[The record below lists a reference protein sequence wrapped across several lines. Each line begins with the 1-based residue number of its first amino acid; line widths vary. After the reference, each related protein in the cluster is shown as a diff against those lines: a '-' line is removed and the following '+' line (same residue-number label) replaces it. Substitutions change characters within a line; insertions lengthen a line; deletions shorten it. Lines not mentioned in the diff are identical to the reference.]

1 LRRKLSCH
9 LCFLTLSNF
18 IVINFLFIL
27 FQLYKELSTKFFSI
41 IIFFPFTAI
50 VLSFCIVGICS
61 VSFLH
66 LVCTVS
72 SVFSYSSTFHSY
84 NCFFLLLLFYILH
97 SSPSDKANKPFFH
110 FSFFLPTSTY
120 LRLAI
125 IFSQIL
131 ITSVFYD
138 LHHSFFLHNLLCYFS
153 HSRPHLFFISF
164 YSFFTFF
171 SSLQI
176 FLQYFLK

>member
-41 IIFFPFTAI
+41 IIFFSFTAI

-61 VSFLH
+61 FFPSFGMYCFVSILIFLD
-66 LVCTVS
+66 
-72 SVFSYSSTFHSY
+72 FSLLQLF
-84 NCFFLLLLFYILH
+84 FFLLLLFYILH

-171 SSLQI
+171 FRCKFSSSTS
-176 FLQYFLK
+176 